1 MGADGHLLTL
11 PVDKVPERF
20 ADLDP
25 ERIRWYRREFHG
37 LDLLYSYWDTD
48 GRGESYGDEFH
59 EVPQRIEWLKAQIEK
74 RGQPDWRASARP
86 GTYRYL
92 MESAPKLQQRLDAL
106 LAKYSPEDLALAE
119 RYADFNMWLQG
130 AADDWTVWT

>member
-1 MGADGHLLTL
+1 MGADGHLLTI
-11 PVDKVPERF
+11 PRAMVPQRF

-25 ERIRWYRREFHG
+25 EKINWSRRQFHG

-59 EVPQRIEWLKAQIEK
+59 EIPQRIEWL
-74 RGQPDWRASARP
+74 RARIKERSDPNWKSPMIA
-86 GTYRYL
+86 GSYGRYL
-92 MESAPKLQQRLDAL
+92 QSASVLQEQLDAL

-119 RYADFNMWLQG
+119 RYADFDLWLDSN
-130 AADDWTVWT
+130 ADDWTVWT